1 MRAFVCKLSGAGLAG
16 ALSLSLSGIALAADA
31 GACTTQDPMRTSMI
45 AKAEQGTDALRRY
58 AFITRAMHQMDA
70 TEVAN
75 SLDAWRAQAGCARKS
90 ADQGRPAAPVATVP
104 PSEAAGRG

>member
-16 ALSLSLSGIALAADA
+16 ALSLSLCGVAFGADA
-31 GACTTQDPMRTSMI
+31 GTCRTMDPMRTSMI
-45 AKAEQGTDALRRY
+45 AKAEQGPDALRRY

-75 SLDAWRAQAGCARKS
+75 SLDAWRAQAGCAKRT
-90 ADQGRPAAPVATVP
+90 ADQGQPAAPVATVG
-104 PSEAAGRG
+104 PSEDAGRS